1 MSDSSADTV
10 PKEPSSEDNR
20 KALIGG
26 IISASCFIV
35 MIGLATIVYIILD
48 KLPRTD
54 DAYVRA
60 NVIGIAP
67 HVSGRIVELNVV
79 DDQPVKK
86 GDLLFI
92 VDPRPY
98 EYQLVEA
105 IAALELTKLEV
116 DGYKDAIVAAEGAL
130 VESEAQ
136 AKYAREYYEALK
148 PLAPE
153 DYVSPI
159 AMDQALQS
167 LIAADAAVL
176 SAKAMLAQAVSTLGQ
191 YGDTNAYIESAK
203 AKVDDARLYLEY
215 CMVKAPVDGYVTNL
229 NISAGEYAN
238 AGQQVF
244 AMVDRTIWYVMAY
257 FKETYLKYLKPGMEV
272 EIYFMAYP
280 NRKFT
285 GHVQSLGWALYQD
298 NGSTVDLLP
307 EVAPSLDW
315 VRLAQ
320 RFPVRIVVDEQKGYP
335 IRMGETASV
344 IVHPSIRVPDAPFA
358 IGHAHTAKQNQ

>member
-1 MSDSSADTV
+1 MI
-10 PKEPSSEDNR
+10 
-20 KALIGG
+20 AL
-26 IISASCFIV
+26 AAIV
-35 MIGLATIVYIILD
+35 FMILD

-79 DDQPVKK
+79 DNQPVKK

-105 IAALELTKLEV
+105 IAQLELTKLQV
-116 DGYKDAIVAAEGAL
+116 VGLKDAIVAAEGAL
-130 VESEAQ
+130 LESQSQ
-136 AKYAREYYEALK
+136 AKYAKEYYEALK

-167 LIAADAAVL
+167 LIGADAAVL
-176 SAKAMLAQAVSTLGQ
+176 SAKALLAQAVSALGQ

-203 AKVDDARLYLEY
+203 AEVDDARLFLEY

-238 AGQQVF
+238 VGQQVF
-244 AMVDRTIWYVMAY
+244 AMVDSTIWYVMAY
-257 FKETYLKYLKPGMEV
+257 FKETFLKYLKPGMEV

-280 NRKFT
+280 NQKFK
-285 GHVQSLGWALYQD
+285 GHVQSIGWALYQD

-320 RFPVRIVVDEQKGYP
+320 RFPVRIVVEEQKGYP

-344 IVHPSIRVPDAPFA
+344 IIHPSVTVPDAPFV
-358 IGHAHTAKQNQ
+358 IGQSYAPKNK